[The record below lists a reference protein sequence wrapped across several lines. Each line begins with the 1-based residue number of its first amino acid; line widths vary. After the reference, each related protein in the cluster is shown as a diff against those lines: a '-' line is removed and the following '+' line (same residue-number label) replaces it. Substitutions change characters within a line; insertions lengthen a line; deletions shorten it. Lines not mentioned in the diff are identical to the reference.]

1 MLGAA
6 WSASRMLRTALI
18 PSGKPGPESVPQEQ
32 SNSKHTVPALGGL
45 RDLGTW
51 FLMCFD
57 VRSRVLFSER

>member
-32 SNSKHTVPALGGL
+32 SNSKHTVQALGGPL
-45 RDLGTW
+45 DLGTLIPHV
-51 FLMCFD
+51 FRRKIASLVF
-57 VRSRVLFSER
+57 